1 MALYS
6 DLNYIKPSLG
16 DRVYDIEA
24 IFQSIFSIIGT
35 KRGERVFR
43 PTFGLNLVGYLF
55 EPCDSYTAESILYDI
70 TNVMRLEPRIQL
82 NTSKSTVEAVPLRH
96 LFIITL
102 YFTVLGFSQT
112 EKSLNLVLKQ
122 KEKRFFYD

>member
-43 PTFGLNLVGYLF
+43 PTFGLSMTSYLF
-55 EPCDSYTAESILYDI
+55 EPCDEYTARSILYD
-70 TNVMRLEPRIQL
+70 L
-82 NTSKSTVEAVPLRH
+82 
-96 LFIITL
+96 
-102 YFTVLGFSQT
+102 
-112 EKSLNLVLKQ
+112 SLAKPV
-122 KEKRFFYD
+122 

>member
-43 PTFGLNLVGYLF
+43 PTFGLSMTSYLF
-55 EPCDSYTAESILYDI
+55 EPCDEYTARSILYDLSR
-70 TNVMRLEPRIQL
+70 VMEWEPRVKF
-82 NTSKSTVEAVPLRH
+82 NSAKTTVTPVPDKM
-96 LFIITL
+96 LFLITVW
-102 YFTVLGFSQT
+102 FTILGFSET
-112 EKSLNLVLKQ
+112 EKSLNLVLKT
-122 KEKRFFYD
+122 KERR